1 MIRRHTIFIRRAVT
15 EFQEVLLIVLY
26 YDVTLVTY

>member
-1 MIRRHTIFIRRAVT
+1 MIHHRTTFIRRAVT

-26 YDVTLVTY
+26 YDVILVTY